1 MAELSGAQII
11 AKSLKT
17 QGVDDMFGVVGV
29 PVIPIAIE
37 AQREGINY
45 VGVRHEQAA
54 AFAAQ
59 AVSYINGRIS
69 AALVVS
75 GPGMTNAISALGNAE
90 ANCWPM
96 ILLGGASN
104 LGMANRGDFQV
115 APQVE
120 AARPFV
126 KYSAQ
131 CNDPRTIPN
140 FIATAVREAI
150 SGRPGPVYVDLPG
163 DVIDGKVDEDEVQ
176 WEPRVADPHRS
187 KVAEEAI
194 SAALDA
200 LKSASNP
207 LVIVGKGAAWAQAEN
222 EVREFIDKTQIP
234 FIPTPMGKGVVADD
248 HPLNMSAARTNA
260 LRQCD
265 VVFTIGARF
274 NWILHFGKAPRWRED
289 LRVVQLDIE
298 PEEIGTNIPTEAPLV
313 GDAQAV
319 MGQLNTAL
327 DADPWEFSDDSEW
340 VQSLRAETDEK
351 RVRNEESYAS
361 EDVPMGY
368 YRPLKILDDAMPK
381 DAIFVCEGEN
391 TMGVARTVINSH
403 AARARLDAGTWGT
416 MGVGPGFALGAAVAN
431 PGKRVLA
438 LEGDAAFGFGPAEVE
453 TSVRHRLP
461 ITWVIFNNNG
471 IGGGIDE
478 IDYSKPIP
486 PSILTPNV
494 HYEKIGEA
502 FGAPGFYCETPE
514 EVEKAIAEA
523 FALEGPSVINVK
535 LASRAPRHMA
545 KFAWLTRE

>member
-1 MAELSGAQII
+1 MAELTGAEII
-11 AKSLKT
+11 AKALKT
-17 QGVDDMFGVVGV
+17 QGVDSMFGVVGV
-29 PVIPIAIE
+29 PVIPIAMH
-37 AQREGINY
+37 AQREGIEY
-45 VGVRHEQAA
+45 IGVRHEQAA
-54 AFAAQ
+54 AYAAQ

-75 GPGMTNAISALGNAE
+75 GPGMTNGITALGNAE

-96 ILLGGASN
+96 ILIGGAAN
-104 LGMANRGDFQV
+104 LALANRGDIQI

-131 CNDPRTIPN
+131 CNDPRTIPI
-140 FIATAVREAI
+140 FVATAVREAI
-150 SGRPGPVYVDLPG
+150 SGRPGPVYLDMPG
-163 DVIDGKVDEDEVQ
+163 DVIDAKVDESEVQ
-176 WEPRVADPHRS
+176 WEPRVADPRRT
-187 KVAEEAI
+187 KVAEEDAND
-194 SAALDA
+194 ALAA

-207 LVIVGKGAAWAQAEN
+207 LVIVGKGAAWSQAED

-234 FIPTPMGKGVVADD
+234 FIPTPMGKGVVPDGHALD
-248 HPLNMSAARTNA
+248 MSAARTNA
-260 LRQCD
+260 LKGCD
-265 VVFTIGARF
+265 VVFLIGARL

-298 PEEIGTNIPTEAPLV
+298 PEEIGTNVPTEAPLI
-313 GDAQAV
+313 GDAKAI
-319 MGQLNTAL
+319 MGQLNAAL
-327 DADPWEFSDDSEW
+327 DADPWEFQDDSEW

-351 RVRNEESYAS
+351 RLRNEESYKS
-361 EDVPMGY
+361 EEIPMGY
-368 YRPLKILDDAMPK
+368 YRPLKILDDAMPD

-403 AARARLDAGTWGT
+403 NARARLDAGTWGT

-431 PGKRVLA
+431 PGKRIVA

-453 TSVRHRLP
+453 TSVRHRMP
-461 ITWVIFNNNG
+461 ITWIIFNNNG
-471 IGGGIDE
+471 IGGGQDE

-486 PSILTPNV
+486 PNILTPNA

-502 FGAPGFYCETPE
+502 FGAPGYYCETPDE
-514 EVEKAIAEA
+514 FETAIQES
-523 FALEGPSVINVK
+523 LKLDGPAVINVK